1 MPETSAMPKTLP
13 IRLSAILA
21 LAFTAHASAQS
32 PDFSKAEIEA
42 EVLAPGVAVLFA
54 TGGNV
59 LGGNIGVSYG
69 PDGTVLID
77 DQYAPLTD
85 KINEAVAKLGAKPVR
100 FLVNTHWHF
109 DHAGGNENMGK
120 IGATIFAHDN
130 VRVRLAA
137 GGTTIGNVTP
147 PAPPVALPV
156 VTYAKGLTFHLNGD
170 DIDAVFTGGGH
181 TDGDTVVYWRRAN
194 VVHMGDLM
202 MNGIGFP
209 FIDLESGGN
218 AVHLVATLDKVLA
231 MTNQQTKV
239 IPGHGPVTDQAGLR
253 AWRNMI
259 AGAVDTVR
267 KARGKKQ
274 KLADFL
280 EANPFKAQAVPGGF
294 ISPDQFATA
303 IWQSLD
309 VKMAKHPHQH

>member
-1 MPETSAMPKTLP
+1 MPKFMA
-13 IRLSAILA
+13 IRLAATFA
-21 LAFTAHASAQS
+21 LVFAVQASAQS
-32 PDFSKAEIEA
+32 PDFSKAEIKA
-42 EVLAPGVAVLFA
+42 EVIAPGVAVLFA

-77 DQYAPLTD
+77 DQFAPLTD
-85 KINEAVAKLGAKPVR
+85 KINQAVAKLGGSPVR

-120 IGATIFAHDN
+120 VGATIFAHDS
-130 VRVRLAA
+130 VRGRLAA
-137 GGTTIGNVTP
+137 GGTTIGNVIP
-147 PAPPVALPV
+147 PAPAIALPV
-156 VTYAKGLTFHLNGD
+156 VTYAHGLTFHLNGD

-181 TDGDTVVYWRRAN
+181 TDGDTVVIWRKAN

-218 AVHLVATLDKVLA
+218 AVHLVTTLDQVLGR
-231 MTNQQTKV
+231 TNPLTKV

-259 AGAVDTVR
+259 AGAVETVR

-274 KLADFL
+274 TLANFL
-280 EANPFKAQAVPGGF
+280 KANPLKAQEIPGGF
-294 ISPDQFATA
+294 ISADAFATA
-303 IWQSLD
+303 IWKSLD
-309 VKMAKHPHQH
+309 AKMAGHAHKH